1 MSLRIFH
8 IVFVM
13 VCVALS
19 LWVGVWGIHNYM
31 VERSMGS
38 LWLALVFLVGGVVLV
53 LYGKKAFAKLRDL
66 P

>member
-19 LWVGVWGIHNYM
+19 IFVAAWGWRNQSPALS
-31 VERSMGS
+31 VAFAA
-38 LWLALVFLVGGVVLV
+38 LTLALIVYGV
-53 LYGKKAFAKLRDL
+53 YAFRKLKEME
-66 P
+66 

>member
-19 LWVGVWGIHNYM
+19 IFVAVWGWQNDSPKLAITF
-31 VERSMGS
+31 VVAT
-38 LWLALVFLVGGVVLV
+38 LALIVYGV
-53 LYGKKAFAKLRDL
+53 YAFRKLRDL
-66 P
+66 E

>member
-19 LWVGVWGIHNYM
+19 IFVGVWGWRNHAP
-31 VERSMGS
+31 
-38 LWLALVFLVGGVVLV
+38 ALSTTFAVVAVALIVYGV
-53 LYGKKAFAKLRDL
+53 YAFRKLRNL
-66 P
+66 E